1 MSHQHQTERADK
13 RRKKLCERFIAQ
25 SLCTGGALMLALITV
40 SAQQPQPSATPT
52 ATSPSAATAEASPI
66 TSSTSAPVAM
76 DAEAQITQLR
86 LTVQNGK
93 TDAERAQASRQLVEL
108 LITANRREE
117 AISELRRA
125 FVVERFDPVG
135 FYNIGNQ
142 FARLNDPASA
152 ANAYRKAIEQR
163 RGNYAKASNNLGVVL
178 MRVGDLD
185 AAQEAFIVALKQEN
199 FTYAEASYNLGRLYD
214 RRGETGLAINA
225 WQRAVSLQSAHT
237 EARLALA
244 RALAHEGDTKTALAL
259 LLSAQ
264 IPNDVVTQQKVSE
277 ARRAITEIAA
287 RNPSGSKNTAL
298 NVSPATYELLKRA
311 RDARDAGRPED
322 AITLYQQ
329 ATKSHGDVL
338 APASLELGF
347 VLSGLKRN
355 DEAIKTLEQL
365 AARSGKDYPLAYYH
379 LGRFYEHANR
389 LEEAATNFTRAV
401 EMLGTTEPQMYLDL
415 SRVRE
420 KQNDFAGALRAT
432 ESYLTNVGKT
442 ERTPEGIVE
451 RLARL
456 RQKVAAQRQTS
467 DAPPTADT
475 PPSQTP
481 VTPTKP

>member
-1 MSHQHQTERADK
+1 MSHQHQTKRADK
-13 RRKKLCERFIAQ
+13 RRKNLRGRFIAQ
-25 SLCTGGALMLALITV
+25 SLCAGGALMLAII
-40 SAQQPQPSATPT
+40 SINAQQPQPSATPPVV
-52 ATSPSAATAEASPI
+52 SPSATTASPSPE
-66 TSSTSAPVAM
+66 TPDTSAPVAT
-76 DAEAQITQLR
+76 DAEAQIAQLR
-86 LTVQNGK
+86 RTVQSGK

-108 LITANRREE
+108 LIAANRREE

-163 RGNYAKASNNLGVVL
+163 RGNYAKALNNLGVVL
-178 MRVGDLD
+178 MRLGDLD
-185 AAQEAFIVALKQEN
+185 AAQEAFIAALKQEN

-225 WQRAVSLQSAHT
+225 WQRALSLQPAHT

-264 IPNDVVTQQKVSE
+264 IPTDVATQQKVSE

-287 RNPSGSKNTAL
+287 RNPSGNKNAAL

-322 AITLYQQ
+322 AISLYQQ

-338 APASLELGF
+338 APASLELSF
-347 VLSGLKRN
+347 VLAGLKRN

-365 AARSGKDYPLAYYH
+365 ATRSGKDYPLAYYH
-379 LGRFYEHANR
+379 LGRFYEGANR
-389 LEEAATNFTRAV
+389 LEEAATNFTRAI
-401 EMLGTTEPQMYLDL
+401 ELLGTTEPQMYLDL

-420 KQNDFAGALRAT
+420 KQNDFEGALHAT

-467 DAPPTADT
+467 DTPPPT
-475 PPSQTP
+475 PVESP